1 MNKRILTALA
11 LLAVAALASCTQAE
25 ISLDPKTM
33 FDPLKKG
40 DKPDFEISSGVSEQN
55 SPFVSD
61 KKIAQTLAKYVP
73 LLKDPFFNA
82 QGLPTLQGAGPNNE
96 YTAINADVFYKA
108 SVPEAYTW
116 LVDHLGD
123 AGLKLATKAQLQD
136 KEDPL
141 VYIEA
146 DGVAY
151 IWAFA
156 NDIKFNIAVFALRAY
171 PGWVK
176 VTYNGTRKLPFKEN

>member
-1 MNKRILTALA
+1 MSKKPLSTIV
-11 LLAVAALASCTQAE
+11 LLAMIALASCTQTE

-40 DKPDFEISSGVSEQN
+40 DKPDFEISAGVSEQN
-55 SPFVSD
+55 NPFMSD
-61 KKIAQTLAKYVP
+61 KKIARTLAKYVP
-73 LLKDPFFNA
+73 LYKDPFFNL
-82 QGLPTLQGAGPNNE
+82 QGLPELQGAGPNDT
-96 YTAINADVFYKA
+96 YTTIMADTFHKA
-108 SVPEAYTW
+108 SVSESYTW

-123 AGLKLATKAQLQD
+123 AGLKLATKDQLQG

-151 IWAFA
+151 IKAFA
-156 NDIKFNIAVFALRAY
+156 DDILFNIAVFGLRAY

-176 VTYNGTRKLPFKEN
+176 VTYNGTRKIPYKEN

>member
-1 MNKRILTALA
+1 MNKISSSAIA
-11 LLAVAALASCTQAE
+11 ILAVIALASCTQAE
-25 ISLDPKTM
+25 VSLDPKTM

-40 DKPDFEISSGVSEQN
+40 DKPDFIISEGISEQN
-55 SPFVSD
+55 NPFVSE
-61 KKIAQTLAKYVP
+61 KEIANVLSKYVP
-73 LLKDPFFNA
+73 LYKDPFFNA
-82 QGLPTLQGAGPNNE
+82 QGLPSVQGAGPNDQ
-96 YTAINADVFYKA
+96 YTTISADSFHKA

-123 AGLKLATKAQLQD
+123 AGLNLATKAQLQG

-151 IWAFA
+151 IRSFA
-156 NDIKFNIAVFALRAY
+156 DDIRFDLAVFGLRAY

-176 VTYNGTRKLPFKEN
+176 ITYNGTRKIPYKTN

>member
-1 MNKRILTALA
+1 MTKKILSAVA
-11 LLAVAALASCTQAE
+11 LLAMIALASCTQAE
-25 ISLDPKTM
+25 IQLDPKAM

-40 DKPDFEISSGVSEQN
+40 DKPDFEISTGVSEQN
-55 SPFVSD
+55 SPFVAE
-61 KKIAQTLAKYVP
+61 KKVAQTLAKYVP
-73 LLKDPFFNA
+73 IYKDPFFNA
-82 QGLPTLQGAGPNNE
+82 QGLPTLAGAGPKNE
-96 YTAINADVFYKA
+96 YTTINADTFHKA
-108 SVPEAYTW
+108 SVPEVYTW

-123 AGLKLATKAQLQD
+123 AGLKLATKAQLQG

-151 IWAFA
+151 IKAFA
-156 NDIKFNIAVFALRAY
+156 DEIMFNIAVFGLRAY

-176 VTYNGTRKLPFKEN
+176 VTYNGTRKIPYKEN